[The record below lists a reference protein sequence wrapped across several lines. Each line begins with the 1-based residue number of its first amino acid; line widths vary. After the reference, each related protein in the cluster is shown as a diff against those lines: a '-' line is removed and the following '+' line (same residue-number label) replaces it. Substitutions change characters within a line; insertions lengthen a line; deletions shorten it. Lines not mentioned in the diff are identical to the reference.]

1 MLYIDVHEQ
10 TKTNKRSQYSSQR
23 ALSPILDTDQS
34 GGDETPRIIRT
45 AKTRRLTFPSTFQ

>member
-1 MLYIDVHEQ
+1 MLYEHVIAL

-23 ALSPILDTDQS
+23 ALSPIFDTDQS